1 MTEPRLKTEL
11 WIQSQV
17 RLCDINFMPIAI
29 RRRGDPDAGAVLLR
43 LFRDRDRS
51 LLLKRAT
58 EPPGWMI
65 VAGRTEVDGESAE
78 AYIAREISRDRDLWV
93 VEIEDPKRRYEP
105 DGPVQS

>member
-1 MTEPRLKTEL
+1 MTEPRLKTEV
-11 WIQSQV
+11 WVQSQV

-58 EPPGWMI
+58 ELPGWMV
-65 VAGRTEVDGESAE
+65 VAGRTVVDGESAE

-93 VEIEDPKRRYEP
+93 VEIEDPKGRYEP
-105 DGPVQS
+105 DGPIQS